1 MIIRALPS
9 PVMALDRAPY
19 AIKGMAF
26 DRSTKPSESVRSKD
40 RDGRLHI
47 STMNISKAS
56 VDPYYG
62 EEIPNYEELGLEPK
76 KIYYLFRS
84 PEELEAG
91 APTFDNLPVLSKHI
105 PVSAKA
111 PQKELTVGSLGT
123 DAAFSDPY
131 LANSGVI
138 YDQEA
143 IDGIEDESQKELS
156 SGYYYTA
163 DMTPGSFGGL
173 RYDGVMR
180 NIVGNHVALVDA
192 GRAGPDVVVGDQM
205 PRGLSMKF
213 KSRTALMLNGALAA
227 MIAPK
232 MAQDAKL
239 DLSKVLAGVKSK
251 TIAKDQKG
259 LATKVIAATKGK
271 LAQDAELDA
280 DDVVKVIGAI
290 TGASS
295 DMTEDEDEITEA
307 DPAEAKP
314 AVDADGDVL
323 AKVMAFLKGKVSDE
337 DMAELGKMCG
347 GGGGAD
353 DEDPDA
359 DMGEDGDGSDGPGA
373 QPNAPKPAMDRAAV
387 RKTVAATLG
396 EIRQAERDVAPI
408 IGEVKIACDSG
419 AAVYKLALDHLKID
433 TKGVHPSAFRSMV
446 QLAAKS
452 QAVKPVIALDHAGV
466 ANDFRSRFPD
476 AGRLIA
482 N

>member
-1 MIIRALPS
+1 MIIRPLPS
-9 PVMALDRAPY
+9 PVMALDRAPH

-26 DRSTKPSESVRSKD
+26 DRSVSPSESVRSKD

-62 EEIPNYEELGLEPK
+62 EEIPDYEELGLEPK
-76 KIYYLFRS
+76 KIYQLFRS

-123 DAAFSDPY
+123 DAVFSDPY
-131 LANSGVI
+131 LTNSGVV

-163 DMTPGSFGGL
+163 DMTPGTFGGL

-239 DLSKVLAGVKSK
+239 DLSKVLVGVKSK

-259 LATKVIAATKGK
+259 LATKIIAATKGK

-295 DMTEDEDEITEA
+295 DITEDEDEITEA

-314 AVDADGDVL
+314 AVDADGDKL
-323 AKVMAFLKGKVSDE
+323 AKVLAFLKGKISDE

-347 GGGGAD
+347 EGA

-359 DMGEDGDGSDGPGA
+359 DIGEDGDDANTPPAAGG
-373 QPNAPKPAMDRAAV
+373 APKPAMDRKAIRA
-387 RKTVAATLG
+387 TVASTLA
-396 EIRQAERDVAPI
+396 EIRTAEREVAPI

-446 QLAAKS
+446 KMASAAKP
-452 QAVKPVIALDHAGV
+452 AKPAFALDHASV
-466 ANDFRSRFPD
+466 ASDFRSRFPD